1 MNPKLLGLLEGRATA
16 LDTHP
21 RGEGR
26 GEEAVST
33 PDRAVG

>member
-1 MNPKLLGLLEGRATA
+1 MNPKLLGLLEGRAAT

-26 GEEAVST
+26 GEGAVST